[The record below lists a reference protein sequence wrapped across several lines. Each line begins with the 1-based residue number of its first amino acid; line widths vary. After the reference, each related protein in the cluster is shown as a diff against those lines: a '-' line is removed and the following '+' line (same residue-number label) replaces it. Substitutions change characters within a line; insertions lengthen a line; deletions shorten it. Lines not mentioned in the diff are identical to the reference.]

1 MMVYD
6 LHLLYNCR
14 FCVNKNKVFMLC
26 YVMLLYHIQPDIYT
40 HALVSTNIQDGL
52 GHLENRYLSIFE
64 TIFVGQGC

>member
-1 MMVYD
+1 
-6 LHLLYNCR
+6 
-14 FCVNKNKVFMLC
+14 MLC